1 MPGKLRSSV
10 LVGRLQVVT
19 SILIRQWV
27 VVCHFQ
33 LP

>member
-19 SILIRQWV
+19 SILLRPWV
-27 VVCHFQ
+27 VVRHLQ

>member
-10 LVGRLQVVT
+10 LAGRLQVVT
-19 SILIRQWV
+19 SILLRQWV

>member
-10 LVGRLQVVT
+10 LVGRLQFVT
-19 SILIRQWV
+19 SILLRPWV
-27 VVCHFQ
+27 VVRHLQ

>member
-1 MPGKLRSSV
+1 MPGKLRASV

-19 SILIRQWV
+19 SILLRQWV
-27 VVCHFQ
+27 VVRHLQ

>member
-19 SILIRQWV
+19 SILLRPWV
-27 VVCHFQ
+27 VVCHLQ